1 MHKLVALLILTFM
14 ATLQP
19 VEAQTGSTFL
29 ENCTLAIRQSDG
41 EKLTGLELLKA
52 ASCTSYVSGFLDAAG
67 MIHSV
72 RPQTRIVCVPES
84 GITNDQG
91 IRILVKHLR
100 SSPETLHES
109 ARMSLLVALAKAFP
123 CTK

>member
-1 MHKLVALLILTFM
+1 MHRLVALFTLTIM
-14 ATLQP
+14 SALQP
-19 VEAQTGSTFL
+19 VAAQTGSILL

-41 EKLTGLELLKA
+41 EKLKDLEILKA
-52 ASCTSYVSGFLDAAG
+52 VSCIGYVSGFLDATG

-72 RPQTRIVCVPES
+72 RPQTQMVCVPVG

-100 SSPETLHES
+100 GTPETLHES
-109 ARMSLLVALAKAFP
+109 GRMSLLVALAKTFP
-123 CTK
+123 CAK

>member
-1 MHKLVALLILTFM
+1 MYKLAALILSFM
-14 ATLQP
+14 SALEP
-19 VEAQTGSTFL
+19 VAAQTGSALL

-41 EKLTGLELLKA
+41 DKLNDVELLKA
-52 ASCTSYVSGFLDAAG
+52 ISCISYVSGFIDATG

-72 RPQTRIVCVPES
+72 RPQTQVVCVPVG

-100 SSPETLHES
+100 SAPETLHES
-109 ARMSLLVALAKAFP
+109 GRMSLLVALAKSFP
-123 CTK
+123 CKK

>member
-1 MHKLVALLILTFM
+1 MHRLVALFTLTIM
-14 ATLQP
+14 SALEP
-19 VEAQTGSTFL
+19 VAAQTGSILL

-41 EKLTGLELLKA
+41 EKLILKA
-52 ASCTSYVSGFLDAAG
+52 VSCIGYVSGFLDATG

-72 RPQTRIVCVPES
+72 RPQTQMVCVPVG

-100 SSPETLHES
+100 GTPETLHES
-109 ARMSLLVALAKAFP
+109 GRMSLLVALAKTFP
-123 CTK
+123 CAK